1 VLQAS
6 AFAFMNRFADGL
18 RLPSEDDKEVYGT
31 EWKKPEKAGNRRCFS
46 EQETESEDFC
56 RN

>member
-1 VLQAS
+1 
-6 AFAFMNRFADGL
+6 MNRFADGL